1 MADAIPPNSRP
12 LTGPAPRTKV
22 PAGAIDTHMHF
33 FLPGHDA
40 QPGGPPIKQLAT
52 VEDYAQV
59 QARLGLERVVI
70 TQGNAYQFD
79 NGATLEAL
87 ERLGQDKARAIVA
100 VSAETPW
107 AELERMHALG
117 VRGARIM
124 DLPGGAV
131 PVENMGP
138 VAEAVLPLDWIMMVQ
153 FNGRKIDDYFE
164 ALAGL
169 KNRYIIDHVAR
180 FMDPVPA
187 DDPKVD
193 AVLRLI
199 DRGNCWFK
207 LAAWYEY
214 SLSGGP
220 DFEDVGAIA
229 RRVVA
234 HAPDRII
241 WGTNWPHLGAP
252 AGHYPDDAAV
262 LDQLADWVGE
272 ASLQRVLVDNPA
284 GLFGFSA

>member
-1 MADAIPPNSRP
+1 MSELIPPNSRP

-33 FLPGHDA
+33 FLEGFAA
-40 QPGGPPIKQLAT
+40 QPDGPPIKQLA
-52 VEDYAQV
+52 EIADYAQV
-59 QARLGLERVVI
+59 QKRLGLDRVII
-70 TQGNAYQFD
+70 TQGNAYQFN
-79 NGATLEAL
+79 NGATLEAQR
-87 ERLGQDKARAIVA
+87 RLGTDRARSIVV
-100 VSAETPW
+100 VSADTP
-107 AELERMHALG
+107 AEELERMHAMG
-117 VRGARIM
+117 ARGARIM

-131 PVENMGP
+131 PVAKMAP
-138 VAEAVLPLDWIMMVQ
+138 VAKAVLPLDWIMMVQ
-153 FNGRKIDDYFE
+153 FNGRKMGEYYE

-169 KNRYIIDHVAR
+169 ENRYIIDHVAR

-193 AVLRLI
+193 ALLRLI

-214 SLSGGP
+214 SLTGGP
-220 DFEDVGAIA
+220 AFEDVAAIA

-234 HAPDRII
+234 HAPERII

-252 AGHYPDDAAV
+252 AGQYPDDAAI
-262 LDQLADWVGE
+262 LDLMADWVGD
-272 ASLQRVLVDNPA
+272 ANLNRVLVDNPA
-284 GLFGFSA
+284 RLFGFG

>member
-1 MADAIPPNSRP
+1 MSELIPPNARP

-33 FLPGHDA
+33 FLEGFAA
-40 QPGGPPIKQLAT
+40 QPGGPPIKQLA
-52 VEDYAQV
+52 EIADYAQV
-59 QARLGLERVVI
+59 QKRLGLDRVII
-70 TQGNAYQFD
+70 TQGNAYQFN
-79 NGATLEAL
+79 NGATLEAQR
-87 ERLGQDKARAIVA
+87 RLGTDRARSIVV
-100 VSAETPW
+100 VSADTP
-107 AELERMHALG
+107 AEELERMHAMG
-117 VRGARIM
+117 ARGARIM

-131 PVENMGP
+131 PVAKMAP
-138 VAEAVLPLDWIMMVQ
+138 VAKAVLPLDWIMMVQ
-153 FNGRKIDDYFE
+153 FNGRKMEEYYE

-169 KNRYIIDHVAR
+169 ENRYIIDHVAR

-193 AVLRLI
+193 ALLRLI

-214 SLSGGP
+214 SLTGGP
-220 DFEDVGAIA
+220 AFEDVAAIA

-234 HAPDRII
+234 HAPERII

-252 AGHYPDDAAV
+252 AGQYPDDAAI
-262 LDQLADWVGE
+262 LDLMADWVGD
-272 ASLQRVLVDNPA
+272 ANLNRVLVDNPA
-284 GLFGFSA
+284 RLFGFD